1 MCGMAS
7 PSKPS
12 KSEQEYRAE
21 EDFRTLERAE
31 EVRGDQARHTRAMSH
46 GRKRVSAMARVMG
59 KARQPK
65 RSRAAR

>member
-12 KSEQEYRAE
+12 KSDLEYRAE

-31 EVRGDQARHTRAMSH
+31 EVRGDKARSLRAMAH
-46 GRKRVSAMARVMG
+46 GRKRVVAMARVMG
-59 KARQPK
+59 KGRTAR
-65 RSRAAR
+65 RSAGRA